1 MRQSSE
7 DREDFAGAFSPERP
21 SLPPPGGPAGPDP
34 GQRRFDRIFAGVAAL
49 VVLALI
55 GGLVIYFNTQS
66 HPKPAV
72 VTSDPKKDVEQAYLA
87 YSAALNESLLKL
99 DVGPVAPYLTSN
111 QLKYE
116 QQVIAYDAQQKA
128 QYSAIDEHD
137 LRTVVYSGGVTA
149 SVDDNLVE
157 HRTPVIPGTL
167 AHAGPEQLQAFHV
180 SIVLV
185 NQNRHWLIDSEV
197 SFGSTDASSQDGVSY
212 AALSRTKPLDDRS
225 RSSIEAAYLSYW
237 QVYLK
242 AFETQDA
249 TGLPDVSVDP
259 ALSRDTTALQADG
272 LSGRTFAGSVEHN
285 YRIAEKDPSTAYVYD
300 TYLDDTHP
308 SGSSNASPGSG
319 VPTPL
324 IRHQTFELLD
334 VGGRW
339 KVDLVKAD
347 Q

>member
-1 MRQSSE
+1 MRQRSE

-225 RSSIEAAYLSYW
+225 RVPVLRPPTCPTGRSISKPLRRRMRRVFQTCRSIRPSAATQPLFRLTDSQEGPSLGRSSTI
-237 QVYLK
+237 
-242 AFETQDA
+242 
-249 TGLPDVSVDP
+249 
-259 ALSRDTTALQADG
+259 TA
-272 LSGRTFAGSVEHN
+272 
-285 YRIAEKDPSTAYVYD
+285 
-300 TYLDDTHP
+300 
-308 SGSSNASPGSG
+308 
-319 VPTPL
+319 
-324 IRHQTFELLD
+324 
-334 VGGRW
+334 
-339 KVDLVKAD
+339 
-347 Q
+347 

>member
-116 QQVIAYDAQQKA
+116 QQVI
-128 QYSAIDEHD
+128 
-137 LRTVVYSGGVTA
+137 
-149 SVDDNLVE
+149 
-157 HRTPVIPGTL
+157 
-167 AHAGPEQLQAFHV
+167 
-180 SIVLV
+180 
-185 NQNRHWLIDSEV
+185 
-197 SFGSTDASSQDGVSY
+197 GSHTM
-212 AALSRTKPLDDRS
+212 RS
-225 RSSIEAAYLSYW
+225 RRRSI
-237 QVYLK
+237 Q
-242 AFETQDA
+242 
-249 TGLPDVSVDP
+249 
-259 ALSRDTTALQADG
+259 
-272 LSGRTFAGSVEHN
+272 
-285 YRIAEKDPSTAYVYD
+285 PSMST
-300 TYLDDTHP
+300 
-308 SGSSNASPGSG
+308 
-319 VPTPL
+319 
-324 IRHQTFELLD
+324 TFELSSIREASPPRLTTTSLNIAL
-334 VGGRW
+334 R
-339 KVDLVKAD
+339 
-347 Q
+347 